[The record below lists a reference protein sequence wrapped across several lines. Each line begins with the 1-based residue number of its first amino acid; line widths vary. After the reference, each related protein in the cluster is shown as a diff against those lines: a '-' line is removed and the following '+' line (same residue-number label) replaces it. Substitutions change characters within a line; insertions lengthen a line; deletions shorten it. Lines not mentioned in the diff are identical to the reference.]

1 MARRLSANSLK
12 LLRQLGQS
20 GKSIDE
26 LSARTGI
33 RKDKVAKLLWHLR
46 GAGWIGVSE
55 EVRRLPVYKRLREI
69 PAAKLTGGR
78 ALRTAVHITALQTAF
93 GIRLPAKRA
102 RGRTIRRGE

>member
-12 LLRQLGQS
+12 VLRQLGQS

-33 RKDKVAKLLWHLR
+33 RKDKVAKVLWHLQ
-46 GAGWIGVSE
+46 GAGWIGMSE

-69 PAAKLTGGR
+69 PVLRRMAGSGR
-78 ALRTAVHITALQTAF
+78 RTAPHLKALQKAF
-93 GIRLPAKRA
+93 GIRLPSKRA
-102 RGRTIRRGE
+102 RGRTVRRGE

>member
-1 MARRLSANSLK
+1 MARRLYANSLK
-12 LLRQLGQS
+12 VLRQLGQS

-33 RKDKVAKLLWHLR
+33 RKDKVAKLLWHLQ

-69 PAAKLTGGR
+69 PALRRIGGAGR
-78 ALRTAVHITALQTAF
+78 RTAPHITALQTAF
-93 GIRLPAKRA
+93 GIRLPSKRA
-102 RGRTIRRGE
+102 RGRTVRRGE